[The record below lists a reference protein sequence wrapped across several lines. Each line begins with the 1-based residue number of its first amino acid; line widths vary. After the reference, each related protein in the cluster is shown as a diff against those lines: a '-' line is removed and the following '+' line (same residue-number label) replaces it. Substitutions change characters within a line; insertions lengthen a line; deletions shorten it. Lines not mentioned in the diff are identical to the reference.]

1 MNATNPAWAELL
13 PDEDFRFHFG
23 LKPGDAAAFFART
36 REHASLI
43 QQRQH
48 WLEQAPQACA
58 ALLPEGAPLLQETL
72 VLARQWQTLPEH
84 AGDIASPPP
93 SAEPP
98 DVLGRVSPCASG
110 PSSVPAAG
118 KPTPANSNPALQR
131 CLALGRVW
139 EPDFLLLKPDTAGQF
154 RLVAACVCFP
164 SSWRLSEK
172 IGQPLEAI
180 HAPVPSLNSTLGRS
194 IHQFLA
200 KLQPGPAWRRANWGL
215 SRSPELNQHPDRNL
229 PRLMPPLTLDEV
241 WLRIEHQ
248 ALVALPETGGILF
261 GIRLEMISLTEVK
274 LHAEAK
280 RGLLRAL
287 RTMPEEIAA
296 YKNLAAARA
305 DLRRLLQ

>member
-13 PDEDFRFHFG
+13 PEEDFRFHFG
-23 LKPGDAAAFFART
+23 LKPGEAAAFFAT
-36 REHASLI
+36 TPEHAHLI
-43 QQRQH
+43 EQRQH
-48 WLEQAPQACA
+48 WLEQDPQTYSAC
-58 ALLPEGAPLLQETL
+58 LPESAPLLRETL
-72 VLARQWQTLPEH
+72 GCARLWGTLPAHRDGVSTPLAAPEE
-84 AGDIASPPP
+84 AS
-93 SAEPP
+93 EK
-98 DVLGRVSPCASG
+98 DGRVTPGVPDSPAQPASD
-110 PSSVPAAG
+110 
-118 KPTPANSNPALQR
+118 
-131 CLALGRVW
+131 CLALGRMW
-139 EPDFLLLKPDTAGQF
+139 EPDFLLLKPDDAGRF

-180 HAPVPSLNSTLGRS
+180 HAPVPSLNPTLGRS

-200 KLQPGPAWRRANWGL
+200 KLRPGPAGLRANWGL

-229 PRLMPPLTLDEV
+229 PRLTPPLALVEI

-261 GIRLEMISLTEVK
+261 GIRLEMVPLTEVK
-274 LHAEAK
+274 GHAAAA

-287 RTMPEEIAA
+287 RTMPGEIAT

-305 DLRRLLQ
+305 NLIALLE